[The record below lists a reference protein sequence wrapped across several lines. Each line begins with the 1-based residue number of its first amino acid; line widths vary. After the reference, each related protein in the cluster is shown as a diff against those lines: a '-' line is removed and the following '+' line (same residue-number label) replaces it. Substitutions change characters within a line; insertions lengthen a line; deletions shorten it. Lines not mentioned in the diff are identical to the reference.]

1 MSQLSGYEA
10 VILVVYASAV
20 GVGDWARSTGT
31 GAVEGAGRVELVT
44 QELQM
49 VRADTCLRQLSCAH
63 DNLVGGN
70 KRLTAGSASS
80 VLLVYSMYVMVGQ
93 VSYTRVGIAHTL
105 PTTHLFSREVAL
117 TLDRLAISALYY
129 RFTAL

>member
-20 GVGDWARSTGT
+20 GVGDRARSTGT

-49 VRADTCLRQLSCAH
+49 VRADTCLRQLSCAR
-63 DNLVGGN
+63 DNLVGG

-93 VSYTRVGIAHTL
+93 VSYTRVGSAHTL

>member
-20 GVGDWARSTGT
+20 GVGDRARSTGT
-31 GAVEGAGRVELVT
+31 GAVEGAE
-44 QELQM
+44 ELQM
-49 VRADTCLRQLSCAH
+49 VRADTCLRQLSCAR
-63 DNLVGGN
+63 DNLVGG

-93 VSYTRVGIAHTL
+93 VSYTRVGSAHTL